1 LAIITDKENIHIK
14 IRLGFGR
21 RGNNR
26 NKRFGFEF
34 GTDYLLPEVPAACV
48 KKKTGILP
56 LPVPIYIRRMVPVP
70 IPVSSAC
77 GLC

>member
-34 GTDYLLPEVPAACV
+34 ETDYLLPEVPAACV
-48 KKKTGILP
+48 KK
-56 LPVPIYIRRMVPVP
+56 
-70 IPVSSAC
+70 
-77 GLC
+77 